1 MTRNPHTTST
11 MSRLLTVGL
20 LAALAGTAQG
30 QDVGRGGTE
39 IDIGAGSNLITLNLK
54 NTTGVR
60 AEDITIAIYGDDVPD
75 IETVDVLGTNKDK
88 VDDNGDGDL
97 DADETDNN
105 ADPAGSV
112 VKTILDGTSVANGSS
127 INVNITLS
135 GNTPAGT
142 KIRVKF
148 SNEKDGK
155 HWDLMAVADFG
166 ADNFGFFLPVTP
178 GAPQMVTTL
187 VHDNDDWIY
196 DIVLPVWPENPIIDI
211 QLPDEFGDSF
221 VFPGENE
228 WIVQLVPPLP
238 PQQPLDLY
246 FETQFPIFDPFQSF
260 EQPIFIFVGPPLCRV
275 DLNQD
280 GVVNTLD
287 FLEFLNLFNA
297 QDPIADW
304 NDDGFVNTLDFLAF
318 LNEWNE
324 GC

>member
-1 MTRNPHTTST
+1 MTRNTQNT
-11 MSRLLTVGL
+11 MSCLLTVGL

-39 IDIGAGSNLITLNLK
+39 IDVGAGSNLITLNLK

-60 AEDITIAIYGDDVPD
+60 AEDITIAIYGGDVPD

-105 ADPAGSV
+105 ADPAGTV
-112 VKTILDGTSVANGSS
+112 VKTILDGTSVANNGS

-135 GNTPAGT
+135 GNTPPGT
-142 KIRVKF
+142 KIKVKF
-148 SNEKDGK
+148 SNLNNGK

-246 FETQFPIFDPFQSF
+246 FETQFPIFDQFESF
-260 EQPIFIFVGPPLCRV
+260 EQPIFIFVGPPPCRADINEDGV
-275 DLNQD
+275 VNTLDYIEFLNLWTVQHPAADWNND

-287 FLEFLNLFNA
+287 FLAFQN
-297 QDPIADW
+297 DW
-304 NDDGFVNTLDFLAF
+304 VA
-318 LNEWNE
+318 